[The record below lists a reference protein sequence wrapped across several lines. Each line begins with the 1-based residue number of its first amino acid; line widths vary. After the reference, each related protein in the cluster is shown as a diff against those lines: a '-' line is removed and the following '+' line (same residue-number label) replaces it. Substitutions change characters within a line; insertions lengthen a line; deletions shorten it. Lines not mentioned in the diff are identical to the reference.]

1 MVILITSLPLI
12 QTKYSPAIF
21 YIFTVSIVRAVEK
34 KRQSGSERSS
44 PAVWAAVKVVDNDD
58 DDGGGDVGEYGD
70 TGDVSDV
77 GDGGDEG
84 FDVKS
89 KGTSNSS
96 CQSLKLRI

>member
-1 MVILITSLPLI
+1 MVIIITSLPPI
-12 QTKYSPAIF
+12 QAKYSPAIF

-44 PAVWAAVKVVDNDD
+44 PAVWAAVKVLDNDD

-70 TGDVSDV
+70 TGDV